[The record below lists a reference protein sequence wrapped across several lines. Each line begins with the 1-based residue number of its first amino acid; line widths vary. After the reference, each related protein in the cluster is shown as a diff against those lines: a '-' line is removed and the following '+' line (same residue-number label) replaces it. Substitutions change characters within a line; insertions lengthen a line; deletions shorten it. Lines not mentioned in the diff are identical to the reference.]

1 MPMRPEGMPGSCRQ
15 FTCRA
20 AFALVFSL
28 CAALHADDA
37 PAAESRAAEAIE
49 SYPQSALEIRSSQ
62 GRQWF
67 NIRIAD
73 SAARQEQGL
82 MFVRSL
88 PADEGMLFPQARPR
102 VMAFWMKNTVIPL
115 DILFITTRGRIACLR
130 EQARP
135 LSLDLIGCDR
145 PVKAVL
151 EIGGGEAAKRGIRVG
166 DLVKHAVFRR

>member
-1 MPMRPEGMPGSCRQ
+1 MATHTEEQPGNFRQ
-15 FTCRA
+15 LTWCA
-20 AFALVFSL
+20 SFALVFSL
-28 CAALHADDA
+28 CAAMQSGNA
-37 PAAESRAAEAIE
+37 PAAESRATE
-49 SYPQSALEIRSSQ
+49 SLESFPQSALEIRTSQ

-82 MFVRSL
+82 MYVRAL

-102 VMAFWMKNTVIPL
+102 VMTFWMKNTVIPL
-115 DILFITTRGRIACLR
+115 DLLFITAHGRIACLH

-135 LSLDLIGCDR
+135 LALDLIACDQA
-145 PVKAVL
+145 VKAVL

-166 DLVKHAVFRR
+166 DLVKHAVFHR

>member
-1 MPMRPEGMPGSCRQ
+1 MRPEGRPGKYRQ
-15 FTCRA
+15 PTCGA
-20 AFALVFSL
+20 VFALTFSL
-28 CAALHADDA
+28 CALLQSNAA
-37 PAAESRAAEAIE
+37 PAVESRAAEAIE

-115 DILFITTRGRIACLR
+115 DILFITARGRIACLR

-135 LSLDLIGCDR
+135 LSLDLIGCDQ

-166 DLVKHAVFRR
+166 DLVRHAVFRR